1 VSEQL
6 ALFSDDAAAPRG
18 LRYQP
23 SFITAQSEQELIAQI
38 RALPLA
44 PFQFGAFEGKRRV
57 ASFGWR
63 YDYDQHKLEQ
73 AEDLPA
79 WIAPLIVK
87 VQAFAG
93 LPAASIRQVLFS
105 AYEKGTGI
113 GWHRDK
119 PHFDQV
125 FGLSLASAC
134 KFRFRRKTGRTLAA
148 VHARG
153 RTAFPLHDGWRIPQ
167 HLGSQHPT
175 RRLDAL
181 LHHVPHH
188 GRRQHTSLTAA
199 RPDRTMISMFSR
211 RQTPKDRAGMH

>member
-1 VSEQL
+1 MSEQL

-23 SFITAQSEQELIAQI
+23 GFITAQSEQELIAQI

-63 YDYDQHKLEQ
+63 HDYNQHKLEQ
-73 AEDLPA
+73 AEDPPA

-93 LPAASIRQVLFS
+93 LPAASIRQVLFTE
-105 AYEKGTGI
+105 YEKGTGI
-113 GWHRDK
+113 GWRRDK

-125 FGLSLASAC
+125 FGLSLASTC
-134 KFRFRRKTGRTLAA
+134 KFRFRRKSGRT
-148 VHARG
+148 
-153 RTAFPLHDGWRIPQ
+153 WRRFTLEAEP
-167 HLGSQHPT
+167 
-175 RRLDAL
+175 R
-181 LHHVPHH
+181 
-188 GRRQHTSLTAA
+188 SLYMMAGDSRSIWEHSISPVDSPRYSITF
-199 RPDRTMISMFSR
+199 RTMAGENTPASR
-211 RQTPKDRAGMH
+211 PPGQIAR

>member
-1 VSEQL
+1 MSEQL

-23 SFITAQSEQELIAQI
+23 GFITAQSEQELIAQI

-63 YDYDQHKLEQ
+63 HDYNQHKLEQ
-73 AEDLPA
+73 AEDPPA

-93 LPAASIRQVLFS
+93 LPAASIRQVLFTE
-105 AYEKGTGI
+105 YEKGTGI

-125 FGLSLASAC
+125 FALSLASAC
-134 KFRFRRKTGRTLAA
+134 KSLSTQDRTYLAA

-188 GRRQHTSLTAA
+188 GRSASRCLPAA
-199 RPDRTMISMFSR
+199 TPDRTV
-211 RQTPKDRAGMH
+211 QDAE